1 MVKGWEEATGDPNL
15 NPCKNKIDT
24 TTTQYTK

>member
-1 MVKGWEEATGDPNL
+1 MVKGWEEATGDPDS

-24 TTTQYTK
+24 TITQYTK